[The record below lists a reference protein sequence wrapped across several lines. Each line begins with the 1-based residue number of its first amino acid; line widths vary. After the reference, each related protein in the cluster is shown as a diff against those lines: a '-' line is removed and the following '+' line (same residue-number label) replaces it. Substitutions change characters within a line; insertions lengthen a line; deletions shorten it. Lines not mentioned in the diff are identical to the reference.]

1 MSHFPNPPK
10 STLVVPQ
17 NLSAKRQVS
26 FNEPYSGCSE
36 AGREAVQTPQFSRS
50 QCARYQL
57 RLHDFRHTTTTHPMR
72 SGIDINTIR
81 AWLGHVSIDTT
92 NNYAE
97 VDLRRKAEN
106 LVHFD
111 PFSTTPIT
119 DKRWK
124 NERFLLVFL
133 RSL

>member
-1 MSHFPNPPK
+1 
-10 STLVVPQ
+10 
-17 NLSAKRQVS
+17 
-26 FNEPYSGCSE
+26 
-36 AGREAVQTPQFSRS
+36 
-50 QCARYQL
+50 
-57 RLHDFRHTTTTHPMR
+57 MR

-124 NERFLLVFL
+124 NERFLLVFV